1 MFDRAQN
8 PQWVGA
14 CQYAYQVAGVPFPN
28 GLYGVGMTATATV
41 EPAGKR
47 KLFALLLWLFLG
59 VWGGHDFYAG
69 KKWLG
74 VAHVL
79 LFFAWLVDAVLRRAP
94 SRSTATSFFAFLILL
109 VLCAMTFVEL
119 LALLISSKYGE
130 CSRW

>member
-1 MFDRAQN
+1 MQYANINDAQAAMTSDQYVGLNADGTYGLFDRAQN

-14 CQYAYQVAGVPFPN
+14 CQYAYQVA
-28 GLYGVGMTATATV
+28 
-41 EPAGKR
+41 
-47 KLFALLLWLFLG
+47 G

-79 LFFAWLVDAVLRRAP
+79 LFFAWLWMLFFGVLIP
-94 SRSTATSFFAFLILL
+94 INGYEFFAFLILL

>member
-1 MFDRAQN
+1 MPIRVPGGGRAVPERLVRSRHDRDRHGRACGEAQA
-8 PQWVGA
+8 VRA
-14 CQYAYQVAGVPFPN
+14 
-28 GLYGVGMTATATV
+28 
-41 EPAGKR
+41 
-47 KLFALLLWLFLG
+47 LLWLFLG

-79 LFFAWLVDAVLRRAP
+79 LFFAWLWMLFFGVLIP
-94 SRSTATSFFAFLILL
+94 INGYEFFAFLILL

>member
-1 MFDRAQN
+1 
-8 PQWVGA
+8 
-14 CQYAYQVAGVPFPN
+14 
-28 GLYGVGMTATATV
+28 MTATATV
-41 EPAGKR
+41 ELRGSASC
-47 KLFALLLWLFLG
+47 FALLLWLFLG

-79 LFFAWLVDAVLRRAP
+79 LFFAWLWMLFFGVLIP
-94 SRSTATSFFAFLILL
+94 INGYEFFAFLILL

>member
-1 MFDRAQN
+1 MQYANINDAQAAMTSDQYVGLNADGTYGLFDRAQN
-8 PQWVGA
+8 PQ
-14 CQYAYQVAGVPFPN
+14 C
-28 GLYGVGMTATATV
+28 
-41 EPAGKR
+41 

-79 LFFAWLVDAVLRRAP
+79 LFFAWLWMLFFGVLIP
-94 SRSTATSFFAFLILL
+94 INGYEFFAFLILL